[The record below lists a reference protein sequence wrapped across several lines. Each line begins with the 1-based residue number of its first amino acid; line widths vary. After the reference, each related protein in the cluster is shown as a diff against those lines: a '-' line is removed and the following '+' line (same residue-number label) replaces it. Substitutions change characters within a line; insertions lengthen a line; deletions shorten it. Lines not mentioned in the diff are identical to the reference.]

1 MNYSTPVLILGVHY
15 GSLGIARS
23 LGRLGVRVHGVH
35 DDLKSSAFASRYF
48 VRRHHWDFPG
58 ASADSSVEFLLAL
71 RSELGRGAV
80 LVPTTDD
87 TAQLIADRAAELREV
102 YRFQDNSPA
111 LVRGL
116 RRKWE
121 LFLLTTRH
129 GVPTPKT
136 LLPRSVQ
143 EARRIADQI
152 GFPLLLKASDGA
164 RLETRAQKK
173 MVIVR
178 TEGEL
183 AENYSRL
190 EDPADPNLMLQEY
203 IPGGDDTVWMF
214 NGYFN
219 RKSEC
224 VAGFTGKKLRQHPI
238 HTGATSLGICLR
250 NDAVHEMTTD
260 FMSTLGYQGIIDMG
274 YRFDARDGRY
284 KLLDVNPRIGATFRL
299 FVGADGTDVAR
310 LLYLDL
316 TDQPLPSTALVE
328 GRKWLDENRDYF
340 SLREYRREGSLTIAT
355 WLRSFRGVHETVWL
369 AYDDLMPAFFVVLE
383 HARRATR
390 KFWNL
395 ALRPF
400 LDVR

>member
-1 MNYSTPVLILGVHY
+1 MILGVHY

-35 DDLKSSAFASRYF
+35 SDLRTSAFASRYF
-48 VRRHHWDFPG
+48 VRRHPWDFAR
-58 ASADSSVEFLLAL
+58 ASPASSVEFLLDL
-71 RSELGRGAV
+71 RTELGRHAV
-80 LVPTTDD
+80 LIPTTDD
-87 TAQLIADRAAELREV
+87 TALLVADYAAELRNV
-102 YRFQDNSPA
+102 YRFQDNPPA
-111 LVRGL
+111 LVYRL

-121 LFLLTTRH
+121 LFRLAKCH

-143 EARRIADQI
+143 EARRFAEQI
-152 GFPLLLKASDGA
+152 EFPLLLKASDGA
-164 RLETRAQKK
+164 RLEARAMQK

-178 TEGEL
+178 TADEL
-183 AENYSRL
+183 TENYSRM
-190 EDPADPNLMLQEY
+190 EDPAGPNLMLQEY
-203 IPGGDDTVWMF
+203 VPGGDDAVWMF

-224 VAGFTGKKLRQHPI
+224 VAGFTGKKIRQHPI

-250 NDAVHEMTTD
+250 NDVIHKLTTV

-274 YRFDARDGRY
+274 FRYDARDGLY

-316 TDQPLPSTALVE
+316 TGQPLPLTALVE
-328 GRKWLDENRDYF
+328 GRKWLDENRDFF
-340 SLREYRREGSLTIAT
+340 SSREYRREGSLTIAT
-355 WLRSFRGVHETVWL
+355 WLRSLRGVRETVWL
-369 AYDDLMPAFFVVLE
+369 ACDDLVPAVLMVLE
-383 HARRATR
+383 LARRAIR

-395 ALRPF
+395 LAMRPF
-400 LDVR
+400 LDAR